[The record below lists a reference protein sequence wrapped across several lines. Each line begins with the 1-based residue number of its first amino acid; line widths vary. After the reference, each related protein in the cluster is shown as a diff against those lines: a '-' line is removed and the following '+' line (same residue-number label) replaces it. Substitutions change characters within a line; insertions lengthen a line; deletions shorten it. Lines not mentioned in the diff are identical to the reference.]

1 MIKDL
6 FKDLVKY
13 LPSYI
18 IPAVVGIIAIPIIT
32 RLFPPEDY
40 GDYVLVLITISV
52 LSTIST
58 VWIDAAIIR
67 FFPAYKLNNR
77 LTEFYNTIIKLAF
90 ISVVGISFIFS
101 NVLFLAKGCISAH
114 LYSLMHIGL
123 LTFLASSWL
132 TVLLAF
138 LRAKRQVGL
147 YTSFAI
153 WRSVAGLGFGVVLII
168 VFHYG
173 VEGLLW
179 GALLSAIIALPLL
192 WRITVRTIS
201 LSFKKFYIRSPMSV
215 KITKYGFP
223 LIAVNIAGWVLSLSD
238 RYVLKIFRGSQEVGI
253 YSIGYGISEQTIRI
267 ILMLF
272 AIASGPIA
280 FNIWENKGVEASR
293 GFLEKVT
300 RYYLL
305 IALPA
310 TVGLSV
316 LAKPVVGV
324 LASPAYLAGYIIVP
338 LVAFSAF
345 FTGIERQFGII
356 LNYYKR
362 TDLTMYY
369 NLIGAALNLGLN
381 LLLIPKYGYIAAAA
395 TTFIACIANLVMIIA
410 ISRHFLVWQFP
421 FKSFGKI
428 ASASGVMGIIV
439 YHLSSNLTSSNLV
452 NLILGIIVGV
462 VVYSLMLFLLCEFKP
477 SEIQALLDLKRHF
490 FHNKEN
496 IS

>member
-6 FKDLVKY
+6 FKDLAKY

-18 IPAVVGIIAIPIIT
+18 VPAVVGIITIPIIT

-40 GDYVLVLITISV
+40 GDYVLVSITISV
-52 LSTIST
+52 LFTIST

-101 NVLFLAKGCISAH
+101 NVLFLAKGCISAN

-123 LTFLASSWL
+123 LTFIATSWL

-138 LRAKRQVGL
+138 LRAKRQIVW
-147 YTSFAI
+147 YTSFKI
-153 WRSVAGLGFGVVLII
+153 WRSVASLGFSVVLIM

-173 VEGLLW
+173 VDGLLW
-179 GALLSAIIALPLL
+179 GALLSAIIALPFL

-201 LSFKKFYIRSPMSV
+201 LSFKKFYIRSPMNIE
-215 KITKYGFP
+215 ITKYGFP
-223 LIAVNIAGWVLSLSD
+223 LIAVNIASWVLSLSD
-238 RYVLKIFRGSQEVGI
+238 RYVLKIFRSSLEVGI
-253 YSIGYGISEQTIRI
+253 YSIGYGIPDQAIRI
-267 ILMLF
+267 IIMLF
-272 AIASGPIA
+272 DVASGPIA
-280 FNIWENKGVEASR
+280 FNIWENKGVETSR
-293 GFLEKVT
+293 GFLEKIT

-305 IALPA
+305 ISLPA

-324 LASPAYLAGYIIVP
+324 LASPAYLAGYIITP
-338 LVAFSAF
+338 LVAFSIF
-345 FTGIERQFGII
+345 FTGIEWQFGTI

-395 TTFIACIANLVMIIA
+395 TTFIACIANLAMVIA
-410 ISRHFLVWQFP
+410 ISRRFLVWHFP
-421 FKSFGKI
+421 FKPLGKI

-439 YHLSSNLTSSNLV
+439 YHLSNNLTYSNLV

-462 VVYSLMLFLLCEFKP
+462 VVYSLMLFLLRELKP
-477 SEIQALLDLKRHF
+477 SEIYVLLDLKRQF